1 MADKNAPIIVYGG
14 NGFVGT
20 AICELVA
27 GLDIP
32 CTSVSRSGVAPVYL
46 DVSKHPWL
54 DRVNWLKGDALSPD
68 IELLQ
73 GARAIINL
81 VGSPPLPTFT
91 RSAFDHQLMM
101 NGTSQVRVTHAA
113 KEAGVNRLV
122 LMGADIPSLLQ
133 TDSFAYYVGKQQALA
148 AAKDFAASSDK
159 RQTAVL
165 QPAGIYGTRH
175 MASGLALPLSWFMSP
190 LSYLQQSLPQAVQKR
205 LPGAFIDVKK
215 VAGAAVEWATTT
227 EGFDHSEQG
236 FIQVSN
242 EQLLQ
247 WSPPT

>member
-1 MADKNAPIIVYGG
+1 MADNSAPIIVYGG

-27 GLDIP
+27 GLSIP
-32 CTSVSRSGVAPVYL
+32 CTSVSRSGVAPAYL
-46 DVSKHPWL
+46 DASKHPWI
-54 DRVNWLKGDALSPD
+54 DRVSWLKGDALSPD

-73 GARAIINL
+73 GARAVISL

-91 RSAFDHQLMM
+91 QSAFDHQLMM
-101 NGTSQVRVTHAA
+101 NGTSQVRVVDAA

-133 TDSFAYYVGKQQALA
+133 TDSFAYYVGKTQALT
-148 AAKDFAASSDK
+148 AAKDFAASSDA
-159 RQTAVL
+159 RQAAVL
-165 QPAGIYGTRH
+165 QPAGMYGIRH

-190 LSYLQQSLPQAVQKR
+190 ISYLQQSLPQSIQKR
-205 LPGAFIDVKK
+205 LPSAFVDVKK

-236 FIQVSN
+236 FIQAGN

-247 WSPPT
+247 WSPPA